1 MAFSVRPQ
9 QRRRSSTVR
18 RRRRSPRRIWGLLV
32 LTLLI
37 SAVLVL
43 SGCINILAI
52 TTPSNTEAGTHYTMT
67 LRVQPDANMTGDG
80 RMTLSFRIPNQ
91 WTVSSV
97 TYTGAVSGSFTRSYT
112 IAGYFTNEWAA
123 KPVDVTHNGPKPGYY
138 WWSGYSANL
147 AGLLATEWADITIV
161 VDTNSYSGAFN
172 LDFVT
177 GVTSATSPYTKS
189 ENGDGLNWELGEVR
203 LDRAVTLLPTVK
215 PFVVSTNPPAGA
227 VNVAVS
233 VSPTVTF
240 SESMDP
246 NSLGGNVYVRKN
258 GGATVASSNSYNPA
272 SKTYTVNPDA
282 DLDPSTAYQ
291 IVAKA
296 AVKDAAGNTMAAD
309 YVVGFTT
316 AAPAAVAPQLIQQ
329 LPAPG
334 ATGVSVGTVVT
345 AQFDQDMDATT
356 VNDGA
361 YYLTEAGSAT
371 KVPAVITYVPGSKR
385 AVIDPVSD
393 LDPSTEYVVNLRAGV
408 KGANGLSVQGTPITW
423 SFTTAGPVPV
433 APQVIQK
440 LPAAGATGVAVGSS
454 VSAVFDQDMNAATL
468 TNASFMLK
476 KSGSATAV
484 PATVSYV
491 GGTKTA
497 ILDPTADLE
506 PNTLYDVTLTN
517 AAVGAN
523 ALAVQ
528 AAPVTW
534 SFTTAAASGPTFPDV
549 PASHVYYDAIQGM
562 ADLGI
567 INGYTN
573 GNFGPGDPVRRWHF
587 AKMIVG
593 ALSLP
598 IFESDSASPPF
609 TDLDA
614 DDIFAIDMT
623 EFVAVAYKKG
633 ITKGTTATTF
643 GPYTYISRTQVVT
656 MVVRAVQEISPSA
669 LATPS
674 PGYLNT
680 WGTGYSSIHGQ
691 LARTAE
697 YNGLLAGID
706 LAGVASNPY
715 SQMPR
720 GEVAQILWNMMDL
733 LSLR

>member
-1 MAFSVRPQ
+1 MSGSSRA
-9 QRRRSSTVR
+9 RRMTR
-18 RRRRSPRRIWGLLV
+18 RTPRARLAV
-32 LTLLI
+32 LTVVLLI
-37 SAVLVL
+37 SGALL
-43 SGCINILAI
+43 LTGCAI
-52 TTPSNTEAGTHYTMT
+52 TSVVLPTNVEAGTHYTMT
-67 LRVQPDANMTGDG
+67 VDINSGSTSGFTG
-80 RMTLSFRIPNQ
+80 RMVLSIRVPNQ
-91 WTVSSV
+91 WTVWSITSS
-97 TYTGAVSGSFTRSYT
+97 GAVISNLTYSPT
-112 IAGYFTNEWAA
+112 ITQYFGTTWQSKSDA
-123 KPVDVTHNGPKPGYY
+123 THNGPKVGYKWFSY
-138 WWSGYSANL
+138 YTAPVTGVSPTDNA
-147 AGLLATEWADITIV
+147 AITIV
-161 VDTNSYSGAFN
+161 VDTHGQSGNFK
-172 LDFVT
+172 LDLVPGFAT
-177 GVTSATSPYTKS
+177 GTPWLAADN
-189 ENGDGLNWELGEVR
+189 NGGLYWETGTPK
-203 LDRAVTLLPTVK
+203 LDQAIVLFATVK
-215 PFVVSTNPPAGA
+215 PFVVATNPPAGA
-227 VNVAVS
+227 VNVATS
-233 VSPTVTF
+233 ASPKVTF

-246 NSLGGNVYVRKN
+246 NTLGGNIYLKKN
-258 GGATVASSNSYNPA
+258 GGATVASSYSYNPA
-272 SKTYTVNPDA
+272 SKTYTVNPAA
-282 DLDPSTAYQ
+282 DLDSSTAYQ

-296 AVKDAAGNTMAAD
+296 AVKDAAGNTMGAD
-309 YVVGFTT
+309 FVVGFTT
-316 AAPAAVAPQLIQQ
+316 AAPAPVAPQLIQQ
-329 LPAPG
+329 LPAPS
-334 ATGVSVGTVVT
+334 ATGVVVGTVVT
-345 AQFDQDMDATT
+345 AAFDQDMDATT

-361 YYLTEAGSAT
+361 YYLTEVGSPT
-371 KVPAVITYVPGSKR
+371 KVPAAVTYVPGSKR

-393 LDPSTEYVVNLRAGV
+393 LDPSTEYTVNLRGGV

-423 SFTTAGPVPV
+423 NFTTAAPVPV

-440 LPAAGATGVAVGSS
+440 LPSAGATGVAVGSS

-491 GGTKTA
+491 GGTRTA
-497 ILDPTADLE
+497 VLDPTADLE
-506 PNTLYDVTLTN
+506 PNALYNVTLTN
-517 AAVGAN
+517 AVLGAN

-528 AAPVTW
+528 GAPVEW
-534 SFTTAAASGPTFPDV
+534 SFTTAAAAGPTFPDV
-549 PASHVYYDAIQGM
+549 PPGHAYHDAIQGM

-573 GNFGPGDPVRRWHF
+573 GNFGPGDPVRRWQF

-609 TDLDA
+609 TDLDP
-614 DDIFAIDMT
+614 DDLFAIDMT
-623 EFVAVAYKKG
+623 EFVAVAYKNG
-633 ITKGTTATTF
+633 ITNGTTATTF

-656 MVVRAVQEISPSA
+656 MVVRAVQGISPSA
-669 LATPS
+669 LATPT

-691 LARTAE
+691 LARIAE

>member
-1 MAFSVRPQ
+1 
-9 QRRRSSTVR
+9 
-18 RRRRSPRRIWGLLV
+18 
-32 LTLLI
+32 
-37 SAVLVL
+37 
-43 SGCINILAI
+43 
-52 TTPSNTEAGTHYTMT
+52 
-67 LRVQPDANMTGDG
+67 
-80 RMTLSFRIPNQ
+80 
-91 WTVSSV
+91 
-97 TYTGAVSGSFTRSYT
+97 
-112 IAGYFTNEWAA
+112 
-123 KPVDVTHNGPKPGYY
+123 
-138 WWSGYSANL
+138 
-147 AGLLATEWADITIV
+147 
-161 VDTNSYSGAFN
+161 
-172 LDFVT
+172 
-177 GVTSATSPYTKS
+177 
-189 ENGDGLNWELGEVR
+189 
-203 LDRAVTLLPTVK
+203 VTLLPTVK
-215 PFVVSTNPPAGA
+215 PFAVSTNPPAGA
-227 VNVAVS
+227 VNVATS

-258 GGATVASSNSYNPA
+258 GGATVASSNSYDPA
-272 SKTYTVNPDA
+272 SKTYTVNPGA
-282 DLDPSTAYQ
+282 DLDPSTAYE

-316 AAPAAVAPQLIQQ
+316 AAPAPVAPQLIQQ
-329 LPAPG
+329 VPAPG

-345 AQFDQDMDATT
+345 ATFDQDMDATT
-356 VNDGA
+356 
-361 YYLTEAGSAT
+361 
-371 KVPAVITYVPGSKR
+371 
-385 AVIDPVSD
+385 
-393 LDPSTEYVVNLRAGV
+393 
-408 KGANGLSVQGTPITW
+408 
-423 SFTTAGPVPV
+423 
-433 APQVIQK
+433 
-440 LPAAGATGVAVGSS
+440 
-454 VSAVFDQDMNAATL
+454 L
-468 TNASFMLK
+468 TNASFMLT

-491 GGTKTA
+491 GATKTA
-497 ILDPTADLE
+497 MLDPTADLE
-506 PNTLYDVTLTN
+506 PNALYNVTLTN

-528 AAPVTW
+528 GAPVSW
-534 SFTTAAASGPTFPDV
+534 SFTTAAAGGPTFPDV
-549 PASHVYYDAIQGM
+549 PPGHTYHDAIQGM

-567 INGYTN
+567 INGYSN
-573 GNFGPGDPVRRWHF
+573 GNFGPGDPVRRWQF

-633 ITKGTTATTF
+633 ITNGTTATTF

-656 MVVRAVQEISPSA
+656 MVVRAVQGISPSA
-669 LATPS
+669 LATPA

-691 LARTAE
+691 PARIAE

-706 LAGVASNPY
+706 LAGVAGNPY